1 MKNFLVRNF
10 QQNPASTRRRQN
22 WSCCELGQWRGSLN
36 LLCGRITIP
45 PPTSPKGTFRCRGL
59 TSNLMFVV
67 EHSLLP
73 LPGKEAEREAK
84 KTERFSVNDRSWIH
98 FLQKQ
103 KVFKEMINKS
113 IYSMAL
119 LSPFTAS
126 NPHPWFPAKK
136 MTVILSSRLGSQKSM
151 TKKIS

>member
-1 MKNFLVRNF
+1 
-10 QQNPASTRRRQN
+10 
-22 WSCCELGQWRGSLN
+22 
-36 LLCGRITIP
+36 
-45 PPTSPKGTFRCRGL
+45 
-59 TSNLMFVV
+59 MFVV

-73 LPGKEAEREAK
+73 LPEKEAEREAK
-84 KTERFSVNDRSWIH
+84 KTERFSINDRSWIH

-126 NPHPWFPAKK
+126 NPQTLISSEKDDSHFVFTTRFAKK
-136 MTVILSSRLGSQKSM
+136 V
-151 TKKIS
+151 

>member
-1 MKNFLVRNF
+1 MKNFLLRNF
-10 QQNPASTRRRQN
+10 RQNPASTRRRQN

-45 PPTSPKGTFRCRGL
+45 PLTSPKGTFRCRGL

-119 LSPFTAS
+119 LPPSQPQTLTPDFQRKRWQS
-126 NPHPWFPAKK
+126 FCLHDSVPKK
-136 MTVILSSRLGSQKSM
+136 VWQK
-151 TKKIS
+151 KN